1 MASRARTFL
10 CASLVAI
17 PCVAFTAPCAAHNG
31 RDAGPSKARAAAA
44 EEKAAPVDIFA
55 GIKVSIDPKT
65 GVRSYVQVGDIPD
78 NPGTGKAF
86 VYDEATMGPGVDYWV
101 QKSLETPPPAYA
113 GPAQNYI
120 PADTRVEISDAGYY
134 DGYGYGYGYGAYA
147 PYGNGRPGRPGHGHG
162 DGPGH
167 GGGGGGGPGHGENGG
182 AIRPPP
188 RAPFSRYS
196 PPAGPPGGGVGS
208 PVYYPFDRAGA
219 GSGAPIRYG
228 GRRG

>member
-1 MASRARTFL
+1 MASRARTL
-10 CASLVAI
+10 LYASLVAI
-17 PCVAFTAPCAAHNG
+17 PCVALAHNG
-31 RDAGPSKARAAAA
+31 RDAGPPKAKAA
-44 EEKAAPVDIFA
+44 EERAAPVDIFE

-78 NPGTGKAF
+78 NPGSGKAF
-86 VYDEATMGPGVDYWV
+86 EYDEATMGPGVDYWV

-113 GPAQNYI
+113 AGPAQNYI
-120 PADTRVEISDAGYY
+120 PADTRVEMFDEGYY
-134 DGYGYGYGYGAYA
+134 DGYGYGYGYGGYA
-147 PYGNGRPGRPGHGHG
+147 PYGYGYYRGGGGGRPGRPGHGHG

-167 GGGGGGGPGHGENGG
+167 GGGGPGHGNDGG

-208 PVYYPFDRAGA
+208 PTNYPFDRAGP
-219 GSGAPIRYG
+219 GGVAPIRYG